1 MAMTVSKTLTA
12 LFKDILAGMTLYG
25 IGVAMA
31 HGAFIDNNYICDPT
45 YCDPAPEYKNESN

>member
-12 LFKDILAGMTLYG
+12 LLKDILAGMTLYG

-31 HGAFIDNNYICDPT
+31 HGAFIDEQHLCDPT
-45 YCDPAPEYKNESN
+45 YCDPALENVHESK